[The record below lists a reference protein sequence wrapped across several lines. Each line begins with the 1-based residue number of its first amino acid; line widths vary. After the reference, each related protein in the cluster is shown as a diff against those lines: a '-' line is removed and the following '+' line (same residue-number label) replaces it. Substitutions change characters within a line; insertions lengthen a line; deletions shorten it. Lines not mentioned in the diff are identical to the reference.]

1 MESITSDNSLFSKIV
16 LRGKPSSHGDT
27 GANSSILPEY
37 LLNIETLSCTKHTHL
52 CICSD
57 LLQYPTQ
64 MKDYYIFFLPF
75 QKMQCSISCIPK
87 NCKNCFGKAN
97 KQAQPQ
103 ITAASFQKCDGHIK

>member
-57 LLQYPTQ
+57 LLQYPTPNERLLHIFSSFS
-64 MKDYYIFFLPF
+64 KDAVF
-75 QKMQCSISCIPK
+75 
-87 NCKNCFGKAN
+87 N
-97 KQAQPQ
+97 KLHP
-103 ITAASFQKCDGHIK
+103 